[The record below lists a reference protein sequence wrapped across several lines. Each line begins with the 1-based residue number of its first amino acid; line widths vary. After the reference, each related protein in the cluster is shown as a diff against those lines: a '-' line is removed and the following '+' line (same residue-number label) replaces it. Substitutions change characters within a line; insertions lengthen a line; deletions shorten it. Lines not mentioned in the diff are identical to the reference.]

1 MMLLRLERRDGDMG
15 VVLVKIE
22 VDVILVSLRKDRAFR
37 IGLK

>member
-1 MMLLRLERRDGDMG
+1 MMLLRLARRDGDM
-15 VVLVKIE
+15 VVILVKIE